1 MYAYQRK
8 SMITKKAEFESF
20 FFQATKFAKGL
31 DQQAQDKF
39 NSKIRR
45 TYENY
50 SKLKIPYK
58 NQNVIDNLLSC

>member
-1 MYAYQRK
+1 
-8 SMITKKAEFESF
+8 MIAKKDEFESF
-20 FFQATKFAKGL
+20 FFQAIKFAKGL

-58 NQNVIDNLLSC
+58 NQNVIDNLLSY